1 MIPFVKITKRKM
13 MKRNMTKKNLQ
24 IFFIV
29 CDVAFIIMY
38 SLIFHLS
45 KPINTTKVTYIPQ
58 GSIGQII
65 SYLEQKKFYL
75 SPSVDKYLLYFIGQ
89 PQSGWI
95 DIGETRLSRGDF
107 LYKLSNSKA
116 AMNEIKLIPGETVD
130 VFLYQISQEYKLSYK
145 KLMKYYLKY
154 SPIRDGLIVP
164 ETYHIPMGIGERHL
178 VLYLINY
185 AWKKHKET
193 AMKIFGEFNK
203 NSWYRYLII
212 ASIIQKEAANKDEM
226 PLVSSVIY
234 NRLKKGM
241 KLQMD
246 GTLNY
251 GKFSHI
257 KVTAKRIKEDKSKY
271 NTYINRGLPQ
281 YPVSSVSNEA
291 IFAAIFPKKTS
302 YLYFVKSKEGK
313 HVFSKTYKEHIVN
326 IKRK

>member
-1 MIPFVKITKRKM
+1 
-13 MKRNMTKKNLQ
+13 
-24 IFFIV
+24 
-29 CDVAFIIMY
+29 
-38 SLIFHLS
+38 LS

-65 SYLEQKKFYL
+65 TYLERKEFDL
-75 SPSVDKYLLYFIGQ
+75 SSSIDKYMLFFIGQ

-107 LYKLSNSKA
+107 LYKLANSKA
-116 AMNEIKLIPGETVD
+116 AINDITLIPGETID

-164 ETYHIPMGIGERHL
+164 ETYHIPIGIGERHL

-185 AWKKHKET
+185 AWKNHKKKS
-193 AMKIFGEFNK
+193 MKIFGKFTK
-203 NSWYRYLII
+203 KSWYKYLVI
-212 ASIIQKEAANKDEM
+212 ASIIQKEAANKKEM
-226 PLVSSVIY
+226 PLISSVVY

-251 GKFSHI
+251 GKYSHI
-257 KVTAKRIKEDKSKY
+257 KVTPQRIKEDKSKY
-271 NTYINRGLPQ
+271 NTYKYRGLPP
-281 YPVSSVSNEA
+281 YPVSSVSKES

-302 YLYFVKSKEGK
+302 YLYFVKAKNGG
-313 HVFSKTYKEHIVN
+313 HVFSKTYKEHVRN
-326 IKRK
+326 INRR

>member
-1 MIPFVKITKRKM
+1 M
-13 MKRNMTKKNLQ
+13 
-24 IFFIV
+24 
-29 CDVAFIIMY
+29 
-38 SLIFHLS
+38 
-45 KPINTTKVTYIPQ
+45 NTTKVTYIPQ

-65 SYLEQKKFYL
+65 TYLEQKEFYL
-75 SPSVDKYLLYFIGQ
+75 SPNVDKYMLFFIGQ

-116 AMNEIKLIPGETVD
+116 AINEIKLVPGETID
-130 VFLYQISQEYKLSYK
+130 VFLYQISKKYKLSYK

-154 SPIRDGLIVP
+154 SPIRDGLIIP

-185 AWKKHKET
+185 AWKEHEKM
-193 AMKIFGEFNK
+193 ANKIFGEFNK
-203 NSWYRYLII
+203 SSWYRYLVI
-212 ASIIQKEAANKDEM
+212 ASIVQKEAANKDEM
-226 PLVSSVIY
+226 ALVSSVIY

-257 KVTAKRIKEDKSKY
+257 KVTTKRIKEDKSKY
-271 NTYINRGLPQ
+271 NTYRNRGLPP
-281 YPVSSVSNEA
+281 YPVSSVSKEA

-302 YLYFVKSKEGK
+302 YLYFVKAKNGE
-313 HVFSKTYKEHIVN
+313 HVFSKSYKEHIKN

>member
-1 MIPFVKITKRKM
+1 
-13 MKRNMTKKNLQ
+13 
-24 IFFIV
+24 
-29 CDVAFIIMY
+29 MY
-38 SLIFHLS
+38 ALIFHLS
-45 KPINTTKVTYIPQ
+45 RPINATKVTYIPQ

-75 SPSVDKYLLYFIGQ
+75 SPSIDKYLLYFIGQ

-95 DIGETRLSRGDF
+95 DIGETRPSRGDF

-116 AMNEIKLIPGETVD
+116 AMNEIKLIPGETID
-130 VFLYQISQEYKLSYK
+130 VFLYQISKKYKLSYK
-145 KLMKYYLKY
+145 KLMRYYLKY

-178 VLYLINY
+178 ILYLINY
-185 AWKKHKET
+185 AWKKHKKT
-193 AMKIFGEFNK
+193 SMKIFGEFDK
-203 NSWYRYLII
+203 NSWYRYLTI

-257 KVTAKRIKEDKSKY
+257 RVTAKRIKEDKSKY

-291 IFAAIFPKKTS
+291 IFAAIFPKKTN
-302 YLYFVKSKEGK
+302 YLYFVKSKKGE
-313 HVFSKTYKEHIVN
+313 HVFSKTYKEHMAN